1 MSHRHL
7 TPDHHTNDRPGTIN
21 REVAGPRSTTERPP
35 TTVVRAITA
44 RRAAVAVAAT
54 VATLAGCLGAVA
66 ALGVAGAGLFGTA
79 AAASTG
85 PESGFASDYPAGFSA
100 TFGSLES
107 ASELSVGS
115 PLVSPAS
122 QLTSTAKSEA
132 GEASDSGPAQSGGTV
147 TPEELSTGPV
157 LEWTEID
164 PGFADLFNFE
174 SVDDG
179 RVLARAW
186 GIGDVLAMDGERAVY
201 TDNGT
206 DWTELPLPE
215 GIVIRGID
223 ISGDRWLAYGWTH
236 GDYEHRDL
244 VDRVFFTDD
253 RGANWTEVN
262 LDIPPDSIPEASH
275 CDRVLSVRS
284 AAVSEDGIVVDL
296 WGYRVLDA
304 HGLLAERGLVPD
316 GETVLG
322 WRPGVEDTLV
332 FPLEG
337 RGPVCNPDGDPSTA
351 GSVPGE
357 LVFTPEELGFT
368 DEEWTEL
375 CPDVAPMR
383 LLWSDGS
390 TAQLADGPEDPYAD
404 IFAVDMHVIDNGF
417 EVSAVDDVLTVR
429 QRAKNGGPLSTMA
442 TFEGLHPTGELG
454 AGPAG
459 VALTAFP
466 SLGGQLEPS
475 TIGGL
480 PNWRDIDRISEPTG
494 VPLWLGW
501 SANDI
506 DWGWQ
511 SLPDAFGVTEGEAW
525 AELAVGRDFVI
536 ARVETIVSPTSHE
549 IASWRDDPSADEE
562 FLAMEA
568 PPLRW
573 FIARVP

>member
-1 MSHRHL
+1 MNHMHL
-7 TPDHHTNDRPGTIN
+7 TPDRHTNDRSGAMN
-21 REVAGPRSTTERPP
+21 REVAGPRSTTERPS

-54 VATLAGCLGAVA
+54 VATLAGCLAAVT
-66 ALGVAGAGLFGTA
+66 ALGLAGAGLFGA
-79 AAASTG
+79 AAAAESRTQSG
-85 PESGFASDYPAGFSA
+85 PASDYPAGFRA
-100 TFGSLES
+100 PFGSLES
-107 ASELSVGS
+107 ASDPSVGS
-115 PLVSPAS
+115 PLVAQAGQPSKAAES
-122 QLTSTAKSEA
+122 AA
-132 GEASDSGPAQSGGTV
+132 GEDGSGQAESAGALS
-147 TPEELSTGPV
+147 PEELSTGPV

-164 PGFADLFNFE
+164 PGFADLFSFE

-186 GIGDVLAMDGERAVY
+186 GIGDELAMDGERAVY
-201 TDNGT
+201 TDNGV

-236 GDYEHRDL
+236 GDYEHGDL

-262 LDIPPDSIPEASH
+262 LDIPPDSIPESSH
-275 CDRVLSVRS
+275 CDRVLFVRS

-337 RGPVCNPDGDPSTA
+337 RGPACNPDGDPSTA

-368 DEEWTEL
+368 DEEWTGL

-390 TAQLADGPEDPYAD
+390 TAQLADGPEDPLVD
-404 IFAVDMHVIDNGF
+404 IFAFDMLVVDNGF
-417 EVSAVDDVLTVR
+417 AVSAASDVLRV
-429 QRAKNGGPLSTMA
+429 QRVEHGSPASTTA
-442 TFEGLHPTGELG
+442 TFEGLFPTGMLA

-459 VALTAFP
+459 VAATAFP
-466 SLGGQLEPS
+466 SLGGQLEAS

-480 PNWRDIDRISEPTG
+480 PVWRDLDRISEPTG

-501 SANDI
+501 SADGT

-511 SLPDAFGVTEGEAW
+511 SLPDAFGITEGEPW
-525 AELAVGRDFVI
+525 AQLAVGRDFVI
-536 ARVETIVSPTSHE
+536 ARVETVIAPTPEELAAARPEHTR
-549 IASWRDDPSADEE
+549 ASNESLDG
-562 FLAMEA
+562 EA

>member
-1 MSHRHL
+1 MSQRHL
-7 TPDHHTNDRPGTIN
+7 TPDRHTDNRSGGTN
-21 REVAGPRSTTERPP
+21 RGAAGPGFATGRPP
-35 TTVVRAITA
+35 ATVVRAITA

-54 VATLAGCLGAVA
+54 VATLAGCLAAVT
-66 ALGVAGAGLFGTA
+66 ALGLAGAGLFGAA

-85 PESGFASDYPAGFSA
+85 LESGPASDYPAGFRGPV
-100 TFGSLES
+100 GSLES
-107 ASELSVGS
+107 ASDVSDAS
-115 PLVSPAS
+115 PVILQAA
-122 QLTSTAKSEA
+122 QLARQAEPEA
-132 GEASDSGPAQSGGTV
+132 GEAESDPAQSGGTV
-147 TPEELSTGPV
+147 TPEELSTGPE
-157 LEWTEID
+157 LEWTQID

-186 GIGDVLAMDGERAVY
+186 GIGDELAMDGERAVY

-236 GDYEHRDL
+236 GDYEHGDL
-244 VDRVFFTDD
+244 VDRVFYTDD
-253 RGANWTEVN
+253 RGASWTEVN
-262 LDIPPDSIPEASH
+262 LDIPPDSIPESSH
-275 CDRVLSVRS
+275 CDRFLFVQSVS
-284 AAVSEDGIVVDL
+284 VSDDGIVVDL

-337 RGPVCNPDGDPSTA
+337 RGPVCNPEADPSTA

-368 DEEWTEL
+368 DGDWTGL
-375 CPDVAPMR
+375 CPDVTPMR

-390 TAQLADGPEDPYAD
+390 TVELADGPEDPYAD
-404 IFAVDMHVIDNGF
+404 IFAFDVQVVDNGF
-417 EVSAVDDVLTVR
+417 AVSAVDDALRV
-429 QRAKNGGPLSTMA
+429 QRVENGEPASTTA
-442 TFEGLHPTGELG
+442 TFEGLFPTGTLA
-454 AGPAG
+454 AGSAG
-459 VALTAFP
+459 VAITAFP
-466 SLGGQLEPS
+466 SLAGQLEAS

-480 PNWRDIDRISEPTG
+480 PVWRDLDRVDQPAD

-501 SANDI
+501 SADGT

-511 SLPDAFGVTEGEAW
+511 NLPDAFGITEGEPW
-525 AELAVGRDFVI
+525 AQLAVGRDFAI
-536 ARVETIVSPTSHE
+536 ARVETIVSPTSEE
-549 IASWRDDPSADEE
+549 IASWRDDPSAHEE
-562 FLAMEA
+562 FLALEA

-573 FIARVP
+573 FIARTP

>member
-1 MSHRHL
+1 MSHRHR
-7 TPDHHTNDRPGTIN
+7 TPDRHTNDRSGAIN

-54 VATLAGCLGAVA
+54 VATLVGCLGAVT
-66 ALGVAGAGLFGTA
+66 ALGVAGAGLFGAA
-79 AAASTG
+79 AAASPG
-85 PESGFASDYPAGFSA
+85 PQRGPASDYPAGFSA
-100 TFGSLES
+100 PVGSLES
-107 ASELSVGS
+107 ASEPSVGS
-115 PLVSPAS
+115 PLVA
-122 QLTSTAKSEA
+122 QVASTAESEA
-132 GEASDSGPAQSGGTV
+132 GEADSGPAQSGGTV

-157 LEWTEID
+157 LEWAEID

-179 RVLARAW
+179 RVLARAR
-186 GIGDVLAMDGERAVY
+186 GIGDELAMDGERAVY

-236 GDYEHRDL
+236 GDYEHGDL
-244 VDRVFFTDD
+244 ADRVFFTDD

-262 LDIPPDSIPEASH
+262 LDIPADSIPASSH
-275 CDRVLSVRS
+275 CDRVLFVRS

-368 DEEWTEL
+368 DEEWTGL

-383 LLWSDGS
+383 LLWSGGS
-390 TAQLADGPEDPYAD
+390 TAELADRPEDPYAD
-404 IFAVDMHVIDNGF
+404 IFAFDMLVVDNGV

-429 QRAKNGGPLSTMA
+429 QRVKNGEPLLTMA
-442 TFEGLHPTGELG
+442 TFEGLYPTGVLG
-454 AGPAG
+454 AGSAG
-459 VALTAFP
+459 VAVTAFG

-480 PNWRDIDRISEPTG
+480 PNWRDIDRIGEPTG

-501 SANDI
+501 SANGI

-511 SLPDAFGVTEGEAW
+511 SLPDTFGVTEGEPW
-525 AELAVGRDFVI
+525 AQLAVGRDFVI
-536 ARVETIVSPTSHE
+536 ARVETIVSPTPEE

>member
-1 MSHRHL
+1 MSYRHL
-7 TPDHHTNDRPGTIN
+7 TPDRCTDSRTGAMN
-21 REVAGPRSTTERPP
+21 REVGGPRSTTERPSA
-35 TTVVRAITA
+35 TAVRAITT

-54 VATLAGCLGAVA
+54 VATLAGCFAAVT
-66 ALGVAGAGLFGTA
+66 ALGLAGGGLFGTV

-85 PESGFASDYPAGFSA
+85 PESGFASDYPPE
-100 TFGSLES
+100 FGAPVGSFDS
-107 ASELSVGS
+107 ASELSVDS
-115 PLVSPAS
+115 PRVA
-122 QLTSTAKSEA
+122 QLASTAESEA
-132 GEASDSGPAQSGGTV
+132 GEADSGPAQSGGSV
-147 TPEELSTGPV
+147 TPEGLSTGPV
-157 LEWTEID
+157 LEWAEID

-186 GIGDVLAMDGERAVY
+186 GIGDELAMDGERAVY

-215 GIVIRGID
+215 GIVVRGID

-236 GDYEHRDL
+236 GDHEHGEL

-253 RGANWTEVN
+253 RGASWTEVN
-262 LDIPPDSIPEASH
+262 LDIPADSIPESSH
-275 CDRVLSVRS
+275 CDRVLFVQS

-322 WRPGVEDTLV
+322 WRPGVDDTLV

-337 RGPVCNPDGDPSTA
+337 RGPVCNPAGDPSTS

-368 DEEWTEL
+368 DEVWTGL
-375 CPDVAPMR
+375 CSDVAPMR

-390 TAQLADGPEDPYAD
+390 TAQLANGPEDPYAD
-404 IFAVDMHVIDNGF
+404 IFAFDMLVVDNGV

-429 QRAKNGGPLSTMA
+429 QRVNNGGPLLTMA
-442 TFEGLHPTGELG
+442 TFEGLHPTGVLG
-454 AGPAG
+454 AGSAG
-459 VALTAFP
+459 VAITAFG

-475 TIGGL
+475 AIGGL
-480 PNWRDIDRISEPTG
+480 PNWRDGDRIGEPTG

-511 SLPDAFGVTEGEAW
+511 SLPDAFGVTEGEPW
-525 AELAVGRDFVI
+525 AQLAVGRDFVI
-536 ARVETIVSPTSHE
+536 ARVETIVSPTSEE

-562 FLAMEA
+562 FLAAEA